1 MANLRTP
8 ELNMIELYGSPT
20 ANACTIAIMLEEVG
34 LNYALFP
41 VNKKNGE
48 QLDLELFKQTPNNIF
63 PVILD
68 REGPGNKP
76 LVIFESGAILL
87 YLAEKSGK
95 LIPKNHGTEKFDVL
109 QWLLFENSKIGPTL
123 GNTKHFMYHAPEEIP
138 YALKRFNTETKR
150 VFSII
155 ESQLNENEY
164 IAGEYSIADIAI
176 FPWVQEFERYGITSD
191 QIPETRAWLA
201 RMSARKAVSKGL
213 EALAI
218 LKE

>member
-1 MANLRTP
+1 
-8 ELNMIELYGSPT
+8 MIELYGSPT
-20 ANACTIAIMLEEVG
+20 ANACTVAIMLEEVG

-48 QLDLELFKQTPNNIF
+48 QLDLDLFKQTPNNMF

-68 REGPGNKP
+68 REGPDNKP

-87 YLAEKSGK
+87 YLADKSGK
-95 LIPKNHGTEKFDVL
+95 LIPSGPASEKFDIL

-150 VFSII
+150 IFSII
-155 ESQLNENEY
+155 ENQLSENEY

-176 FPWVQEFERYGITSD
+176 FPWVQEYERYGITAE
-191 QIPETRAWLA
+191 QIPETKAWLTK
-201 RMSARKAVSKGL
+201 MSSRKAVSKGL